1 MINAVLFSTQKLLG
15 LLLLF
20 ICLCC
25 ACANS
30 ETVKQRELLIYTPHG
45 KDLLQDF
52 KARYEAANPGVKIN
66 FADMSSREVL
76 EKIRAEKNRPQADL
90 WWGAAQMTFAAAADE
105 NLLAAYRPTWA
116 DKVAAD
122 SHDAKDLWYGT
133 YETPEV
139 IAFNSAVLNEQTA
152 PQDWDEVLD
161 EKWRGKVL
169 IRNPIPSDSM
179 RVIFGAM
186 IQKEG
191 DTEKGY
197 NWLRKLDANVKEY
210 TSDGT
215 VLMQKLVSQEGVVT
229 LWNMPD
235 VIIFKEQRKT
245 PVGFVF
251 PKSGTPV
258 VIDGIAIV
266 KGAPHEEEARKFYEF
281 VTTEENLRHAA
292 EKFYRLPVARA
303 DLDKS
308 KLPAWMQT
316 DIKRLNVDWNSLRTN
331 GGEWMQFWDANIRGR
346 NR

>member
-1 MINAVLFSTQKLLG
+1 MLSTQKLFG
-15 LLLLF
+15 LLLAF
-20 ICLCC
+20 VCLSA
-25 ACANS
+25 ACGTA
-30 ETVKQRELLIYTPHG
+30 ETSKQRELLIYTPHG

-52 KARYEAANPGVKIN
+52 AARYEAANPGVKVN
-66 FADMSSREVL
+66 FLDISSREVL
-76 EKIRAEKNRPQADL
+76 ERIRAEKNRPQADL
-90 WWGAAQMTFAAAADE
+90 WWGASQMTFQDAAEE

-116 DKVAAD
+116 DKVLPE
-122 SHDAKDLWYGT
+122 SHDKNDFWYGT

-139 IAFNSAVLNEQTA
+139 IAFNSEVLNEQTA

-161 EKWRGKVL
+161 EKWRDKIL

-186 IQKEG
+186 ILRQSEPERG
-191 DTEKGY
+191 FD
-197 NWLRKLDANVKEY
+197 WLRKLDANVKEY

-215 VLMQKLVSQEGVVT
+215 LLMQKIARQEGLIT

-235 VIIFKEQRKT
+235 VIIFKEQRKM
-245 PVGFVF
+245 PVGYVF
-251 PKSGTPV
+251 PLSGTPV

-281 VTTEENLRHAA
+281 VTTPENLLHTAQ
-292 EKFYRLPVARA
+292 KFYRLPVTRA

-316 DIKRLNVDWNSLRTN
+316 DIKRMNVDWNALRKN
-331 GGEWMQFWDANIRGR
+331 GNQWMQFWDTNIRGQ
-346 NR
+346 NKK